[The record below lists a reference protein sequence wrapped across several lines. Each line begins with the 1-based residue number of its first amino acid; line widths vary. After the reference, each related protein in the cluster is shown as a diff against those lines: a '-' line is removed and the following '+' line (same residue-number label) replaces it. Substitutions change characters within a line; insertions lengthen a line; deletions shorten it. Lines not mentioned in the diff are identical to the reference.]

1 MDAASEMKPLGSRFT
16 KDSLRTCEEQLVWI
30 FAGYDEINYH
40 LVIGRNYSQFILGNG
55 VLSDEIEVMMS

>member
-1 MDAASEMKPLGSRFT
+1 MST
-16 KDSLRTCEEQLVWI
+16 KNSLRTCEEQLVWI

>member
-1 MDAASEMKPLGSRFT
+1 MVTAGKIGNEGSNGYHVFDFT

-55 VLSDEIEVMMS
+55 VC

>member
-1 MDAASEMKPLGSRFT
+1 MDTVCKIRKMFELLVRLLGFT

-40 LVIGRNYSQFILGNG
+40 LVIGRNYSQFILGN
-55 VLSDEIEVMMS
+55 D

>member
-1 MDAASEMKPLGSRFT
+1 MFELLVRLLGFT

-40 LVIGRNYSQFILGNG
+40 LVIGRNYSQFILGN
-55 VLSDEIEVMMS
+55 D

>member
-1 MDAASEMKPLGSRFT
+1 MLVFT